1 MNSEKTN
8 INSSDAR
15 IPEFNSKIPKTEES
29 NKEGKD
35 FEPIITKKAEF
46 LPKTKSTAVRAK
58 QTELKL
64 GQLLNSESRSTVVA
78 NK

>member
-58 QTELKL
+58 QTDLKL

>member
-15 IPEFNSKIPKTEES
+15 IPEFSSKIPKTEEH

-64 GQLLNSESRSTVVA
+64 GQLLNSESRSIVVA